1 MVELPSRP
9 EVTDLERRWR
19 AIEPKLAD
27 ASDALARQGSVA
39 ARSTP
44 AGVTVFSVRY
54 VAEEDGRRRQRA
66 VYLGAS
72 PALAD
77 RARALIRRFRAEERW
92 AQETEAAARFATA
105 SSALLRRLLAGPGRP
120 PGGSHG
126 ARGGR
131 DGLRV
136 SRRGARFRPDRGES
150 GDARRRLVILIR
162 DVDSPAETR

>member
-54 VAEEDGRRRQRA
+54 VAEEGGRRRQKA
-66 VYLGAS
+66 VYLGSS

-77 RARALIRRFRAEERW
+77 KARALIRRYRQRERW
-92 AQETEAAARFATA
+92 ARETEAAARFATA
-105 SSALLRRLLAGPGRP
+105 SGALLRRLSAGPGATAGGASLRLGRP
-120 PGGSHG
+120 
-126 ARGGR
+126 
-131 DGLRV
+131 
-136 SRRGARFRPDRGES
+136 
-150 GDARRRLVILIR
+150 
-162 DVDSPAETR
+162 